1 MSKNQKEKLKE
12 HRDSIDRL
20 DTVIIYTLGE
30 RFDQTNKIGKI
41 KAKSNLPSSDYDR
54 ESYQIKRIRKTA
66 RDANLD
72 PVLHCLA
79 SKLIDSQG
87 ILLVLDNIFLPR

>member
-12 HRDSIDRL
+12 HRESIDRL
-20 DTVIIYTLGE
+20 DSVLIYTLGE

-72 PVLHCLA
+72 PVFA
-79 SKLIDSQG
+79 EKLFKIIISEVK
-87 ILLVLDNIFLPR
+87 INHNKMKKL